1 MKKQTVRTGA
11 ALAVSVLLALI
22 YAVIVYK
29 GTGFLYAIADD
40 VIMRDIA
47 SGAFTGTPDGHLIFI
62 RYVLGFCI
70 SRLYMLN
77 RTVDWYGFFMA
88 GALFLG
94 LAAVLY
100 RGLSGEKT
108 FCWKAVYTCLAAG
121 IFGCSMVFHA
131 AQFEWTIS
139 AAMVGASALYLYA
152 TGKKDSVLEDI
163 FVWLLLFFT
172 FCIRTDVFFMVMPGF
187 GIAFLWKTVRKEE
200 GKLCFEWKNL
210 ILPAAVFLSAG
221 AVMLAEQKAYEGKEW
236 EEFQRFQPARSQ
248 VYDYTGVPSYEEN
261 PEFFETLGI
270 DEKEVRNLRHY
281 ALNLVD
287 GMDADMMEDL
297 SEESKRQAGESG
309 VGETI
314 KSGIRLA
321 AQQIA
326 EKEYFSVSLPALAL
340 TAGTILL
347 VFKRR
352 RQELVPLTLF
362 FCAQGLLW
370 LALGIMGR
378 LPERVAFSMHLPALL
393 GTGAFFFR
401 AWEEEERQERTAK
414 FMRYLPAAAVV
425 LFLGIA
431 AVKWP
436 AIKEANEAKLA
447 MDENYQLFKAECREM
462 PEKKY
467 FIETYMAEPV
477 GGAEV
482 TASGDFRL
490 SNCLTLG
497 DWYTTSPLDRQRQE
511 ALGIRDIEETILTD
525 PNAYLV
531 IRDTEDTGF
540 LGDYFEE
547 KYPGCVL
554 KPCGIKTVEGRNY
567 YLYQPE
573 MEE

>member
-1 MKKQTVRTGA
+1 MVRTGA
-11 ALAVSVLLALI
+11 ALAVSVLLALL
-22 YAVIVYK
+22 YAAVVYK
-29 GTGFLYAIADD
+29 GTGFIYAIADD

-47 SGAFTGTPDGHLIFI
+47 SGAFTGSPDGHLIFI

-88 GALFLG
+88 GSLFLG

-100 RGLSGEKT
+100 RGLSKEKT
-108 FCWKAVYTCLAAG
+108 FWWKAAYACLVMG

-139 AAMVGASALYLYA
+139 AAMLGASALYLYA
-152 TGKKDSVLEDI
+152 TEGKIRLLEEI
-163 FVWLLLFFT
+163 LVWILLFLT

-187 GIAFLWKTVRKEE
+187 GIAFLWKAVKRE
-200 GKLCFEWKNL
+200 GGKIHFEWRRF

-261 PEFFETLGI
+261 PEFFEALGI
-270 DEKEVRNLRHY
+270 DAKEVRNLRHY
-281 ALNLVD
+281 ALSLVD
-287 GMDADMMEDL
+287 GLDADMMEDL

-309 VGETI
+309 AVETV

-321 AQQIA
+321 AEQIA

-347 VFKRR
+347 VFKKR
-352 RQELVPLTLF
+352 RQELIPLTLF

-370 LALGIMGR
+370 LVLGIMGR
-378 LPERVAFSMHLPALL
+378 LPERVAFSMHLTALL
-393 GTGAFFFR
+393 GAGAFFLR
-401 AWEEEERQERTAK
+401 AWEEEERQERMAK
-414 FMRYLPAAAVV
+414 PVRYFPAAAAV

-436 AIKEANEAKLA
+436 AIKEANEVKLA
-447 MDENYQLFKAECREM
+447 MDKNYQLFKAECRET

-482 TASGDFRL
+482 TSSGDFGL

-511 ALGIRDIEETILTD
+511 ALGIRNMEETILTD
-525 PNAYLV
+525 PDAFLV

-573 MEE
+573 TEE